1 MLSVAT
7 QYHKFTC
14 NLFRSKHHVHYCLHL
29 VLNCSL
35 SVIWFLQYLLQITL
49 QLLVQENMLVG
60 FPPRLNWCIQ
70 RLTQKHALGKRMSN
84 EKQYSKKEDRT
95 SISTWSI
102 SYNIVSQDSKRLVPE
117 PHVLWRWTSSILQAF
132 NSLPIWLYCK
142 VTACAGNNIQS
153 YRISV
158 FFPQSSACCPR
169 HKIFVIS
176 WIQPL
181 IVSFV
186 SLGFVCALESQ
197 ASAVAVGW

>member
-1 MLSVAT
+1 
-7 QYHKFTC
+7 
-14 NLFRSKHHVHYCLHL
+14 
-29 VLNCSL
+29 
-35 SVIWFLQYLLQITL
+35 
-49 QLLVQENMLVG
+49 MLVG